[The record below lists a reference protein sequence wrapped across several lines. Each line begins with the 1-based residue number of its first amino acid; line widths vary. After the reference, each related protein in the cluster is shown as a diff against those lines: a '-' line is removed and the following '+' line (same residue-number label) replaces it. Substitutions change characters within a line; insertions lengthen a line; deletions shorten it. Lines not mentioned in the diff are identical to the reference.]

1 MNNILVDTNV
11 LIYAFDE
18 TSDFYE
24 KAAEVMQNEDL
35 NLFVTTKNIS
45 EFFAVCSKLKLNF
58 AKTLGFYQDLKNNV
72 EIIKPTDQSLNYFEI
87 LIQKYQP
94 KGNQVYD
101 IEIASMM
108 LAHDIKSIATANTKD
123 FINVT
128 EIEIYNLSQ
137 NNNK

>member
-1 MNNILVDTNV
+1 MNNILIDTNV

-24 KAAEVMQNEDL
+24 KAAELMQNEDL

-45 EFFAVCSKLKLNF
+45 EFFAVCSKLKLDF
-58 AKTLGFYQDLKNNV
+58 TKTFGFYEDLKDNV
-72 EIIKPTDQSLNYFEI
+72 EILKPTDQSLNYFEN

-128 EIEIYNLSQ
+128 EIEIYNLT
-137 NNNK
+137 

>member
-18 TSDFYE
+18 TSDFYK
-24 KAAEVMQNEDL
+24 KAAELLQKEEL

-45 EFFAVCSKLKLNF
+45 EFFAVCSKLKLDFSNTF
-58 AKTLGFYQDLKNNV
+58 SFYQDLKNNI
-72 EIIKPTDQSLNYFEI
+72 EILKPSDQSLTHFEM
-87 LIQKYQP
+87 LIQKYLP

-108 LAHDIKSIATANTKD
+108 LANDIKRIATVNTKD

-128 EIEIYNLSQ
+128 EIEIVDLS
-137 NNNK
+137 NK